1 MFYAAQDAAAT
12 TGIPTSLVSALIGAL
27 VVALAGLLGAFIQGR
42 REHSKWVREQRY
54 TAYTAYAAAVNHL
67 RDAMEAGQTPPD
79 PAVVH
84 AAIQALYI
92 LGPRSMKD
100 AAVRLTEA
108 ALTDTGY
115 PDALNSYYLE
125 ANRVL
130 RIGL

>member
-1 MFYAAQDAAAT
+1 MFYAAQSAVAT
-12 TGIPTSLVSALIGAL
+12 TGIPTSLLSALIGAL

-54 TAYTAYAAAVNHL
+54 TAYTAFAAAVAHL
-67 RDAMEAGQTPPD
+67 RDAMEAEQPLPD
-79 PAVVH
+79 AAVIH
-84 AAIQALYI
+84 AAVQALYI

-108 ALTDTGY
+108 ARVDTGY
-115 PDALNSYYLE
+115 PDALNSYYVE

-130 RIGL
+130 NIGL